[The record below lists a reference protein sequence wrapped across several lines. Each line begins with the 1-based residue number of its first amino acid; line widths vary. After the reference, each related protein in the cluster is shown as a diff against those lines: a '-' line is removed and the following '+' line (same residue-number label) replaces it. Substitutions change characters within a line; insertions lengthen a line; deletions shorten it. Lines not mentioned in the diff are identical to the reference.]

1 MDKNKKIE
9 NISNSELI
17 LLRKEARDRFE
28 DIRFKIVKIY
38 DYWES
43 IEREYN
49 DLSEEINKRNLNKTK
64 NGE

>member
-1 MDKNKKIE
+1 MD
-9 NISNSELI
+9 NISNSELL

>member
-9 NISNSELI
+9 NISNSELL